1 VKKFLLGLL
10 ALIVLGGTIF
20 IVPTWWGQPWSID
33 HFYTRVLLKYML
45 GHPQLITQIGLP
57 LPIGRDR
64 LDDYSPAAEDA
75 DLAMAREN
83 LARLHRY
90 DRSKLQGEARLS
102 YDTMEWF
109 LESAVAGEKF
119 KLDGYPLNQLF
130 GFQSE
135 LPDFMISTQPL
146 RTPRDAESYVRR
158 VGAFGTAIDQT
169 LARLRMR
176 DSAGVIPPRF
186 VLREVRDQM
195 VKFSSPPP
203 DSNLLYTHFV
213 AATDT
218 LKGLD
223 PHRRDALRSE
233 LAKEVAGTVV
243 PSYRK
248 LIAFVSDQEARATDD
263 DGVWKLP
270 NGDAFYDFALRTF
283 TTSDLPADTIHAL
296 GLEEVARLE
305 AQMTALMNQ
314 KKLPSGAF
322 GDRMRRMRKDPHFGY
337 PAGDSGR
344 AMILADYGKILDD
357 ASQRSN
363 ALFDVRP
370 KGRLEVKRVPAFKE
384 ATSPGAYYNPPAVD
398 GSRPGVFFA
407 NLRDPEE
414 TKRPDMRTL
423 AYHEGIPGHHFQLTI
438 AQELKGLP
446 FFRKILPFT
455 AYSEGWA
462 LYAERLAL
470 ENGFHRDAFD
480 SLGAMDAELFRAVRL
495 VVDTGIHRDH
505 WTRRQAIDYMV
516 ANTGMD
522 TSAVVTE
529 IERYIVMPGQACAYK
544 VGQLEILRLRQRAME
559 RLGPRFDIRKFHDEV
574 LTHGALPLTLLERVI
589 DDWIARE
596 ESSPATRKG

>member
-1 VKKFLLGLL
+1 MKKFLLGFL
-10 ALIVLGGTIF
+10 ALVVIAATVF

-33 HFYTRVLLKYML
+33 HFYTRVFVKYVLK
-45 GHPQLITQIGLP
+45 HPQLVTQLGLP
-57 LPIGRDR
+57 LPFGRDR
-64 LDDYSPAAEDA
+64 LDDYSPAAEEA
-75 DLAMAREN
+75 DLAMASEN

-90 DRSKLQGEARLS
+90 DRSKLSGEARLS
-102 YDTMEWF
+102 YDTMEWY
-109 LESAVAGEKF
+109 LQRAVTGEKF

-146 RTPRDAESYVRR
+146 KTPRDAESYVRR

-169 LARLRMR
+169 LARVKMR
-176 DSAGVIPPRF
+176 DSAGVVPPRF
-186 VLREVRDQM
+186 VLREVREQM
-195 VKFSSPPP
+195 EKFSSPAPKE
-203 DSNLLYTHFV
+203 NVLYTHF
-213 AATDT
+213 AGATDT

-223 PHRRDALRSE
+223 AGRRDALRAE
-233 LAKEVAGTVV
+233 LAKEIETTVV
-243 PSYRK
+243 PKYRE
-248 LIAFVSDQEARATDD
+248 LIAFVSKQESHATDD

-270 NGDAFYDFALRTF
+270 NGDAFYDFMLGTF

-305 AQMTALMNQ
+305 GQMTALMNR
-314 KKLPSGAF
+314 KKLPPGAF
-322 GDRMRRMRKDPHFGY
+322 GDRMRRMRKDPKFGY

-344 AMILADYGKILDD
+344 ALILADYRRILDD

-370 KGRLEVKRVPAFKE
+370 KGKLEVRRLPAFKE
-384 ATSPGAYYNPPAVD
+384 ATSPGAYYNSPAID
-398 GSRPGVFFA
+398 GSRPGVFFV
-407 NLRDPEE
+407 NLRSPEE

-423 AYHEGIPGHHFQLTI
+423 AYHEGIPGHHFQQTI

-446 FFRKILPFT
+446 FFRKVIPFT
-455 AYSEGWA
+455 AYVEGWA
-462 LYAERLAL
+462 LYSEKLAL
-470 ENGFHRDAFD
+470 ESGFHRDAYD

-495 VVDTGIHRDH
+495 VVDTGIHRSR
-505 WTRRQAIDYMV
+505 WTRQQAIDYMV

-544 VGQLEILRLRQRAME
+544 VGQLEILRLRQRAMDA
-559 RLGPRFDIRKFHDEV
+559 LGPRFDIKKFHDEV

-596 ESSPATRKG
+596 ESSPATKKG